1 MIDEAVERIIEDY
14 LRSIRKVLPDS
25 FETDDLVDDLRS
37 HIIESYQHKT
47 EQKPDT
53 DRIALIR
60 DVLDEIGEPEEIAEG
75 YRPSP
80 TGEEPLEGRRKIGT
94 RVLLRLIAAVA
105 VIIIAAAIAATITE
119 GALDFGLT
127 VVILLIFVVAE
138 WFARAWQAGE
148 ITPLDV

>member
-53 DRIALIR
+53 GRIALIG
-60 DVLDEIGEPEEIAEG
+60 DVLDVRLGN
-75 YRPSP
+75 
-80 TGEEPLEGRRKIGT
+80 LRR
-94 RVLLRLIAAVA
+94 
-105 VIIIAAAIAATITE
+105 
-119 GALDFGLT
+119 
-127 VVILLIFVVAE
+127 
-138 WFARAWQAGE
+138 
-148 ITPLDV
+148 